1 MTEPIQQLQII
12 AEPKALYRERYGS
25 ELDKSENVAKRYIR
39 AAEENQFKLEYP
51 TIEISGAWY
60 EAIHHPYIRVASVTV
75 PNEHVSTT
83 CVHPYPLGADDP
95 AAVEDRPNN
104 AIYFP
109 ISNDDFMS
117 GRKRHIP
124 CITDKQRSKQLIKLY
139 QLWKSQLV
147 FSLAKR
153 LDDNVFDVFPGTS
166 VLSQVMIDEMNQ
178 KRDEVTTAP
187 TGATNDQ
194 DEKFAICA
202 PERGNWGGGDNIL
215 MVLTKL
221 DRKKGIL

>member
-117 GRKRHIP
+117 GRKSFLLTR
-124 CITDKQRSKQLIKLY
+124 KKLLQKELRSHSPFRIID
-139 QLWKSQLV
+139 ST
-147 FSLAKR
+147 KR

-187 TGATNDQ
+187 TGTTNDQ